1 MSEVAL
7 PDRVTV
13 LTCIGCGAMGRQ
25 ERCEGACSEHKLV
38 LVRAADYD
46 ELLTAAA
53 AARSRAARLA
63 PIAGA
68 CADAEGGEPRAGLT
82 ALREHARRALH
93 EDGPQPQRSDW
104 AAPDVVTGWWCAE
117 CGNVDMPQP
126 CVGVCVWRPAPWVN
140 VALYERQLALAE
152 PALRAARAL
161 RRFVARA
168 AAITPRT
175 GQWERNWEALRA
187 QAVAALAEH
196 VADGPEPAPPPGVP
210 RQPPPEPVVRVHL
223 WPR

>member
-38 LVRAADYD
+38 LVRAADYE

-53 AARSRAARLA
+53 AARARAKRLA
-63 PIAGA
+63 PIVRGFE
-68 CADAEGGEPRAGLT
+68 DPDGEPREALA
-82 ALREHARRALH
+82 ALRERARDALRG
-93 EDGPQPQRSDW
+93 DGLVPPSADW
-104 AAPDVVTGWWCAE
+104 AAPDTVTGWWCAE

-126 CVGVCVWRPAPWVN
+126 CIGVCVWRPADWVN
-140 VALYERQLALAE
+140 VALYQHQLALAE

-161 RRFVARA
+161 GRFAGRA
-168 AAITPRT
+168 AAVTPRE
-175 GQWERNWEALRA
+175 GQWERNWDALRA
-187 QAVAALAEH
+187 QAVAALAEY
-196 VADGPEPAPPPGVP
+196 VPDAPAPEPPAGVP
-210 RQPPPEPVVRVHL
+210 PHAPPEPLVRVHL